1 MLVLSRRVGESVMIG
16 DDVVVTVL
24 DVRGEVVRLGVAAP
38 RSVAVHRE
46 ELLTDVA
53 KANQTAA
60 GNTGQSAA
68 ALQHAMTR
76 ESERERDQ
84 PATESTHHTRD

>member
-24 DVRGEVVRLGVAAP
+24 DVRGEVVRLGIAAP

-46 ELLTDVA
+46 ELLAEIART
-53 KANQTAA
+53 NQE
-60 GNTGQSAA
+60 SASPQDDSVA
-68 ALQHAMTR
+68 ALKRAVVHR
-76 ESERERDQ
+76 RRKDDPQ
-84 PATESTHHTRD
+84 PEQSDA

>member
-16 DDVVVTVL
+16 DEVVVTVL

-46 ELLTDVA
+46 ELLVDAETTDPAVA
-53 KANQTAA
+53 GT
-60 GNTGQSAA
+60 TGKSAE
-68 ALQHAMTR
+68 ALQRAI
-76 ESERERDQ
+76 EQS
-84 PATESTHHTRD
+84 

>member
-46 ELLTDVA
+46 ELLAEIARTNQDSASPRSHTVSALKRAVA
-53 KANQTAA
+53 HNRRKDDP
-60 GNTGQSAA
+60 
-68 ALQHAMTR
+68 
-76 ESERERDQ
+76 EPEQ
-84 PATESTHHTRD
+84 PDS

>member
-1 MLVLSRRVGESVMIG
+1 MLMLVLSRRVGESVMIG

-46 ELLTDVA
+46 EVLADVA
-53 KANQTAA
+53 NADPAA
-60 GNTGQSAA
+60 ASTGQSAA
-68 ALQHAMTR
+68 A
-76 ESERERDQ
+76 RERASKQ
-84 PATESTHHTRD
+84 N